1 MGYGF
6 IPGHLDLSFVVTEY
20 DPASAITKTIF
31 HTFIRNNED
40 REFKS
45 FNVDETLDIRKSC
58 VYNIFIHHKTDYR
71 QTMIQNI
78 MEYKNPRFALF
89 VNNDSDIEVYY
100 NNFDM
105 EKQFSNDDAGYTL
118 VDGNNVARGS
128 VTKLQSNNLTD
139 PIKTVRLNKIK
150 I

>member
-1 MGYGF
+1 
-6 IPGHLDLSFVVTEY
+6 
-20 DPASAITKTIF
+20 
-31 HTFIRNNED
+31 
-40 REFKS
+40 
-45 FNVDETLDIRKSC
+45 
-58 VYNIFIHHKTDYR
+58 
-71 QTMIQNI
+71 
-78 MEYKNPRFALF
+78 
-89 VNNDSDIEVYY
+89 Y